1 MALGLPRAEMLER
14 MSSAELTEWAAFHNL
29 EPFGGDADYLGDAI
43 TASTVANVNR
53 GKGQKPY
60 KVEDFM
66 PKFEKKEQSIDQMVQ
81 IAAIVT
87 ASLGGQDMRSDE
99 PSIPDL
105 EDEDD

>member
-1 MALGLPRAEMLER
+1 
-14 MSSAELTEWAAFHNL
+14 
-29 EPFGGDADYLGDAI
+29 
-43 TASTVANVNR
+43 
-53 GKGQKPY
+53 
-60 KVEDFM
+60 M